1 MHHDIEQILYTEE
14 QIKQRVKELAAQIC
28 KDLGGEEVLTVGVLR
43 GAVMFYADLVREMDI
58 PLNMNF
64 MAVSSYGNSSTTSGA
79 VRIQY
84 DLEEDI
90 AGRNVLV
97 VEDIIDSGL
106 TLQYLTKTLRS
117 RNPKCIRTC
126 CLFDKPSRRIVD
138 FHADYVGFEV
148 PDVFIV
154 GYGLD
159 YAEKY
164 RNLKYIGVLK
174 PSVYQNE

>member
-28 KDLGGEEVLTVGVLR
+28 KDLGGEDVLTVGVLR

-64 MAVSSYGNSSTTSGA
+64 MAVSSYGSSATTSGA

-106 TLQYLTKTLRS
+106 TLQYLTKTLCS
-117 RNPKCIRTC
+117 RNPKSIRTC